1 MAQNCKIVPHR
12 KHREDIDPYQTFSAN
27 IERAEYFIEL
37 YKQKIKV
44 RACKGRPPIS
54 DTDILRAGVVF
65 LHSTVEEYLRTII
78 RRRKISLLKS
88 NESWKDV
95 LRDVSLPGK
104 NSGKSTAA
112 KIELNELFEY
122 KDKNVMDLILEA
134 VNEKVDYLTF
144 NNYSQIVSSLDLVG
158 IKLPDKGKE
167 IDCESINSYIE
178 RRHKIVH
185 EADKNEIAGKGN
197 YRTQSINSNQ
207 LKKWIEAAKVL
218 VDKINEIYAQ
228 L

>member
-1 MAQNCKIVPHR
+1 
-12 KHREDIDPYQTFSAN
+12 
-27 IERAEYFIEL
+27 
-37 YKQKIKV
+37 
-44 RACKGRPPIS
+44 
-54 DTDILRAGVVF
+54 
-65 LHSTVEEYLRTII
+65 VEEYLRTII

-88 NESWKDV
+88 NESWNDV
-95 LRDVSLPGK
+95 LRDVSLPGR
-104 NSGKSTAA
+104 NYGKSTAA

-122 KDKNVMDLILEA
+122 KDKTVLELVQDA
-134 VNEKVDYLTF
+134 LNEKVDYLTF
-144 NNYSQIVSSLDLVG
+144 NDYSQIVNSLKSVG
-158 IKLPDKGKE
+158 IRLPSKDKE
-167 IDCESINSYIE
+167 IDCESINSYIK

-207 LKKWIEAAKVL
+207 LKKWVEAAKVL